1 MLISASILV
10 GLALLPAQ
18 TQGVRLGLSRDEVLA
33 MSAEQW
39 IAFYSQKTGRS
50 DDAAVDSAST
60 VYAECLRSANE
71 EKMARLQTSDRDR
84 VQKYRKLADQ
94 WRTACIEIAN
104 GYAGADNVHAEPRS
118 RVALEEMIST
128 LIDLNSKPIADGT
141 LDRLLNIQDMIGKIR
156 RTLGDK
162 ARISQEERLRMPSR
176 GIDPKRIDAACAKA
190 GKAYDVTANLL
201 PRERQEECLTVLDAF
216 YEWLTK
222 PF

>member
-1 MLISASILV
+1 MRLAMLISASILV

-18 TQGVRLGLSRDEVLA
+18 TQGVRLGLPRDEVLA
-33 MSAEQW
+33 ISAEQW

-162 ARISQEERLRMPSR
+162 
-176 GIDPKRIDAACAKA
+176 
-190 GKAYDVTANLL
+190 
-201 PRERQEECLTVLDAF
+201 
-216 YEWLTK
+216 
-222 PF
+222 